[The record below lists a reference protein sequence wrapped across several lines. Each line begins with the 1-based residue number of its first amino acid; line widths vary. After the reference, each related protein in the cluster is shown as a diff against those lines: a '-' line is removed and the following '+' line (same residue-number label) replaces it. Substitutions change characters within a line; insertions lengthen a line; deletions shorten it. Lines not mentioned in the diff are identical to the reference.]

1 MIKLLSVNG
10 SKLTVPS
17 VQYPF
22 GIMAKAIVNRF
33 IPDINTNNN
42 TDKEQRK

>member
-1 MIKLLSVNG
+1 MIKLVPVNG
-10 SKLTVPS
+10 SKLTIPS

-22 GIMAKAIVNRF
+22 GIMTKLIANRF
-33 IPDINTNNN
+33 IPDNN